1 MEGFSRHGRHS
12 FSRIQASRTADDVV
26 HQIESLILEGVLRGG
41 DRLPGERELARQFD
55 ISRPILRDALKRLET
70 AGLLTSRHG
79 GGTFVADVIG
89 QVFSAPVVKLFA
101 DHHKATADYLEYRRE
116 IESVAA
122 EYAALRATPADRA
135 LLTEIMN
142 AMEKAH
148 GADDFATEA
157 RLDVELH
164 NAIGEA
170 AHNIVLLHT
179 LRSCYQLLKDGVFY
193 NRSVIYNHPG
203 VADVFL
209 SQHRAIYDAVMAGN
223 PQAAREAVQKHIRF
237 VEQATH
243 DCALNDE
250 RERVARLRYRQ
261 RAGSK
266 ELKEIREDESE

>member
-1 MEGFSRHGRHS
+1 MAETI

-26 HQIESLILEGVLRGG
+26 HQIETLILEGVLRGG

-70 AGLLTSRHG
+70 AELLISRHG

-101 DHHKATADYLEYRRE
+101 DHRKATADYLEYRRE
-116 IESVAA
+116 IESIAA
-122 EYAALRATPADRA
+122 EYAALRATPADKA
-135 LLTEIMN
+135 LLTEIME

-148 GADDFATEA
+148 GVSDFDTEA

-193 NRSVIYNHPG
+193 NRSLIYSYPG
-203 VADVFL
+203 VADMFL

-243 DCALNDE
+243 DRELHEE
-250 RERVARLRYRQ
+250 RERVSRLRYRQ
-261 RAGSK
+261 RAGVKASK
-266 ELKEIREDESE
+266 DIKEDDGQ

>member
-1 MEGFSRHGRHS
+1 MADTV

-237 VEQATH
+237 VEQATY
-243 DCALNDE
+243 DRALNDE